1 MEKAQQKQSSKIGLT
16 IFKVFIVAIQIPI
29 NMVLTYFY
37 NTYVEIIICMLAFQ
51 SLRYMFP
58 KTYHSNGLLKC
69 MGMTTIIFWTCN
81 VYMIIVGRNVSILI
95 NVLIGFVISYLAYIV
110 QDYIDLKERN
120 KKVKSNRDK
129 IIELLNG
136 DTSQD
141 NIFLLCRNNGLK
153 DDVANSVDL
162 FLTNTLEETSEILE
176 VDVRT
181 IQRRIKK
188 FIEECSR

>member
-1 MEKAQQKQSSKIGLT
+1 MEKAQNKQSSKIGLT
-16 IFKVFIVAIQIPI
+16 IFKIFIVTIQIPI

-37 NTYVEIIICMLAFQ
+37 NTYIEIIICMLAFQ

-69 MGMTTIIFWTCN
+69 MGMTAVIFWTCN
-81 VYMIIVGRNVSILI
+81 IYMIVVGRNVSILI
-95 NVLIGFVISYLAYIV
+95 NVLIGFLISYIAYLV

-129 IIELLNG
+129 IIELLSG

-141 NIFLLCRNNGLK
+141 NIFLLCRNCGLK

-162 FLTNTLEETSEILE
+162 FLTNTLEETAEILE

-188 FIEECSR
+188 FIEECSK

>member
-1 MEKAQQKQSSKIGLT
+1 MEKAQNKQSSKIGLT
-16 IFKVFIVAIQIPI
+16 IFKIFIVTIQIPI

-37 NTYVEIIICMLAFQ
+37 STYIEIIICMLAFQ

-69 MGMTTIIFWTCN
+69 MGMTAVIFWTCN
-81 VYMIIVGRNVSILI
+81 IYMIVVGRNVSILI
-95 NVLIGFVISYLAYIV
+95 NVLIGFLISYIAYLV

-141 NIFLLCRNNGLK
+141 NIFLLCRNSGLK

-162 FLTNTLEETSEILE
+162 FLTNTLEETAEILE

-188 FIEECSR
+188 FIEECSK